1 MSKILQLTWK
11 KNGKTKHKKQHTEIH
26 KHFRSLQ
33 MTEKEL
39 ILNQY
44 KHMGLQSYTAHFLN
58 YAFTINILI
67 FIRGHRLLS
76 VVRASCRAD
85 VAQVGLRL
93 LCG

>member
-1 MSKILQLTWK
+1 MSKILLLIFIKMK
-11 KNGKTKHKKQHTEIH
+11 KLNIKNNIQKN
-26 KHFRSLQ
+26 KHFRSLK

-67 FIRGHRLLS
+67 FIRGLRLLS

-85 VAQVGLRL
+85 VAQVDLRL